1 MSNYKEEERRV
12 IRAIRACK
20 TEEQLDYASAMRIEL
35 ICRHRLCLVD
45 FMAGRDNKAFTAWHE
60 QRRKIARSMIERQA

>member
-20 TEEQLDYASAMRIEL
+20 TEEQLDYAFTMRTEL
-35 ICRHRLCLVD
+35 MRRNLPCLFD
-45 FMAGRDNKAFTAWHE
+45 FMVGRDDKAFTAWYE
-60 QRRKIARSMIERQA
+60 QYRKIAKSLIK